1 MEVKILKIKQG
12 FKKQK
17 MSLLKSLSRFWNV
30 TLGPDYP
37 DEVEIKSDG
46 TIEMEELQESLRR
59 VEEIEKKLNST
70 NGNAGKGG
78 KSSKSKVVE
87 TVTIDPKALE
97 KMAEKAAQKQ
107 EQEHDDLVR

>member
-12 FKKQK
+12 FKKQV
-17 MSLLKSLSRFWNV
+17 MSVREKISYIWNV
-30 TLGPDYP
+30 ILGEDYP
-37 DEVEIKSDG
+37 DEVEIQSNG

-87 TVTIDPKALE
+87 TVTIDPKAVK
-97 KMAEKAAQKQ
+97 KMAEKSVQKQ